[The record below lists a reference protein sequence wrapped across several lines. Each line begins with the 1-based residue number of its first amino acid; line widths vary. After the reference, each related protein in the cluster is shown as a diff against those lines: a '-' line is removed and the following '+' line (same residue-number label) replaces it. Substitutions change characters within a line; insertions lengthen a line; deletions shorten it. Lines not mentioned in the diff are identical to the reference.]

1 MGLSAEQTL
10 PHAVIAGDVMKDPQR
25 IELNLEQV
33 DDLLKRVKTG
43 CLQDGDYQIIKAMA
57 QTIELL
63 SQCVDEKATSIRRLL
78 RMLFGPRTEKLK
90 NVIKDEQKEKSD
102 SSKSTQPHTT
112 DKNNKPKPKGHG
124 RNAAADYTAAQQI
137 KVDHASL
144 KPKDNCPGCLKG
156 ILYQM
161 KVPKVVVRI
170 TGKAPID
177 AKVYQMQKLRCNLC
191 GEIFVADSPADIGE
205 EKYDAASA
213 AMIAVLKY
221 GSGMPFY
228 RLEQLQGSCGIPL
241 PASTQ
246 WEIAEQMANQ
256 IYPLYPELIR
266 QAAQGDVIYNDDT
279 TMKILALMQNND
291 EQDQSERKGI
301 FTTGIVSTL
310 NDQKIALF
318 YTGRKHAGENMA
330 DLLQQRQSD
339 RGPPIQMCDALSR
352 NTSEAF
358 KRILANCL
366 AHGRRKFVEVALN
379 FPEQCRYV
387 IETLA
392 EVYKHDEI
400 AKEQNMTAD
409 ERLHFHQNKSG
420 PLMEDLKTWL
430 NDQLDQKKVE
440 PNCGL
445 GQAISYMLNHWKPL
459 TLFLRV
465 PKAPLDNNICER
477 ALKKAILHRKNA
489 LFYKTENGARVGD
502 LFMSLIHT
510 CNLAGVNP
518 FDYLTALQQH
528 ASELT
533 ERPDRW
539 MPWNYTAACSQIE
552 AS

>member
-10 PHAVIAGDVMKDPQR
+10 SHDVIDGGTMKAPER
-25 IELNLEQV
+25 IDLNLEQV
-33 DDLLKRVKTG
+33 ADLLKRVESG
-43 CLQDGDYQIIKAMA
+43 CLQAGDYEIIKAMV

-90 NVIKDEQKEKSD
+90 NVIKDKEKSD
-102 SSKSTQPHTT
+102 SSKSRQENTT
-112 DKNNKPKPKGHG
+112 DKSNKPKGHG
-124 RNAAADYTAAQQI
+124 RNAAADYSAAEQI
-137 KVDHASL
+137 KVDHATL

-156 ILYQM
+156 ILYEM

-170 TGKAPID
+170 TGNAPIG

-191 GEIFVADSPADIGE
+191 GEIFIADTPAGIGE
-205 EKYDAASA
+205 EKYDAASG
-213 AMIAVLKY
+213 AMIALLKY

-246 WEIAEQMANQ
+246 WEIVEQMADGF
-256 IYPLYPELIR
+256 YPVYYELNR

-291 EQDQSERKGI
+291 QQNQSQRKGI
-301 FTTGIVSTL
+301 FTTGILSTV

-318 YTGRKHAGENMA
+318 FTGRKHAGENLA

-339 RGPPIQMCDALSR
+339 RSPPIQMCDALSR
-352 NTSEAF
+352 NTSEVF
-358 KRILANCL
+358 KSILANCL

-392 EVYKHDEI
+392 EVYKNDEM

-409 ERLHFHQNKSG
+409 ERLHFHQSKSG

-510 CNLAGVNP
+510 CNLASVNP
-518 FDYLTALQQH
+518 FDYLTALKKH
-528 ASELT
+528 PADLVEHPEKWL
-533 ERPDRW
+533 
-539 MPWNYTAACSQIE
+539 PWNYNNPSSSANV
-552 AS
+552 

>member
-10 PHAVIAGDVMKDPQR
+10 SHTVIAGGVMKAPQR
-25 IELNLEQV
+25 IDLNREQA
-33 DDLLKRVKTG
+33 DALLKRVEAG
-43 CLQDGDYQIIKAMA
+43 FLQDGDYEIIKAMVE
-57 QTIELL
+57 TIELL
-63 SQCVDEKATSIRRLL
+63 NQCVDEKATSIRRLL

-90 NVIKDEQKEKSD
+90 NVIKDEETSD
-102 SSKSTQPHTT
+102 SAKSKQENTT
-112 DKNNKPKPKGHG
+112 DKSNKPKPKGHG
-124 RNAAADYTAAQQI
+124 RNAAADYTAAEQI

-156 ILYQM
+156 ILYEM

-170 TGKAPID
+170 TGNAPIG

-191 GEIFVADSPADIGE
+191 GEIFIADTPADIGE
-205 EKYDAASA
+205 QKYDAASA
-213 AMIAVLKY
+213 AMIALLKY

-246 WEIAEQMANQ
+246 WEIVEQMADGF
-256 IYPLYPELIR
+256 YPVYYELNR
-266 QAAQGDVIYNDDT
+266 QAAQGDVVYNDDT
-279 TMKILALMQNND
+279 TMKILALMQNN
-291 EQDQSERKGI
+291 DQSERKGI

-318 YTGRKHAGENMA
+318 YTGRKHAGENLA

-339 RGPPIQMCDALSR
+339 RSPPIQMCDALSR

-358 KRILANCL
+358 KSILANCL
-366 AHGRRKFVEVALN
+366 AHGRRKFVEVAPN
-379 FPEQCRYV
+379 FPEQCRFV

-392 EVYKHDEI
+392 EVYKNDEI

-409 ERLHFHQNKSG
+409 ERLNFHQSKSG

-440 PNCGL
+440 PNSGL

-465 PKAPLDNNICER
+465 PNAPLDNNICER

-502 LFMSLIHT
+502 LFMSLIYT

-528 ASELT
+528 ASELS
-533 ERPDRW
+533 EHPDRW
-539 MPWNYTAACSQIE
+539 MPWNYTAASSQIE
-552 AS
+552 PS